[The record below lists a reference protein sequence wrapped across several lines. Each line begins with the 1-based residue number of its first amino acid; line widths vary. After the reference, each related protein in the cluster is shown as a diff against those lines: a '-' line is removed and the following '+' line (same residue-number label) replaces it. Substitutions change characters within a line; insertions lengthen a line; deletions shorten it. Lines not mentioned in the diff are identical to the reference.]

1 MLENLSADKIVSN
14 IIEKKISTEEVI
26 DYYLQRIK
34 KYNPVINAIVSL
46 KDEEEIK
53 VEAKEKDLTK
63 NSDNKL
69 KLLYGLP
76 LAVKDLFD
84 VKGIPTTY
92 GIKEFKNNIP
102 TKNSLIVDR
111 LINHGAIIIGKTNIP
126 EFAVGAHTNNKLF
139 GPTANVYDTKS
150 SAGGSSGG
158 SASAIAAELVPMS
171 DGTDMMGSCRI
182 PAAFANIYGVRPTPG
197 LIPVERN
204 VRQKIAL
211 PHLST
216 TGCLART
223 PNDMSLMLD
232 AISGKHP
239 SDPLSF
245 DLHSTFTNSN
255 LSEFQFS
262 KVKIGWLGDIQGQY
276 LFELDILELCE
287 KALQTLEKHKLQVEL
302 LKINMKTNIIWD
314 SWTTLRASIL
324 YQDIIDMKF
333 ENISGMHPGIVWEHH
348 KGQNITD
355 DDISNALKQ
364 RNICMNEIDNLFNKF
379 DFLTLPAAQIFP
391 FNKETEYPKKIGN
404 TELDTYHR
412 WMEVTTLASLLGLP
426 TISVPVG
433 FNKKGLPMGMQIIA
447 KKGKDLE
454 LVAFAKKYEEIFLFS
469 KYKPKNFN

>member
-14 IIEKKISTEEVI
+14 IIEKKISAEEVT

-53 VEAKEKDLTK
+53 AEAKEKDFTK

-111 LINHGAIIIGKTNIP
+111 LINHGAIIIGKTNVP

-139 GPTANVYDTKS
+139 GPTANVYDTNS

-158 SASAIAAELVPMS
+158 SAAAIAAELVPMS
-171 DGTDMMGSCRI
+171 DGSDMMGSCRI
-182 PAAFANIYGVRPTPG
+182 PAAFANIYGIRPTPG

-204 VRQKIAL
+204 VSQKIDL

-216 TGCLART
+216 AGCLART

-245 DLHSTFTNSN
+245 DLQSTFTNSN

-276 LFELDILELCE
+276 LFEADILELCE
-287 KALQTLEKHKLQVEL
+287 KALQTLEQNKLQVEL

-324 YQDIIDMKF
+324 YQDIIDMKL
-333 ENISGMHPGIVWEHH
+333 ENISEMHPGIVWEHH

-364 RNICMNEIDNLFNKF
+364 RNICMHEIDNLFNKF
-379 DFLTLPAAQIFP
+379 DFLALPASQIFP
-391 FNKETEYPKKIGN
+391 FNKETDYPKKIGR
-404 TELDTYHR
+404 TGLDTYHR
-412 WMEVTTLASLLGLP
+412 WMEVAALASLLGLP
-426 TISVPVG
+426 TMSVPVG
-433 FNKKGLPMGMQIIA
+433 FNKDGLPMGMQIIA
-447 KKGKDLE
+447 KKGNDLE
-454 LVAFAKKYEEIFLFS
+454 LVAFAKKYEQIFLFS

>member
-14 IIEKKISTEEVI
+14 IIEKKISAEEVT

-34 KYNPVINAIVSL
+34 RYNPVINAIVSL

-53 VEAKEKDLTK
+53 AEAKEKDFAK

-111 LINHGAIIIGKTNIP
+111 LINHGAIIIGKTNVP

-139 GPTANVYDTKS
+139 GPTANVYDTNN

-158 SASAIAAELVPMS
+158 SAAAIAAELVPMS
-171 DGTDMMGSCRI
+171 DGSDMMGSCRI

-204 VRQKIAL
+204 VRQKIDL

-333 ENISGMHPGIVWEHH
+333 ENISGMHPGIAWEHH

-469 KYKPKNFN
+469 KYKPKDY

>member
-14 IIEKKISTEEVI
+14 IIEKKISAEEVI
-26 DYYLQRIK
+26 DYYLERIK
-34 KYNPVINAIVSL
+34 RYNPVINAIVSL

-53 VEAKEKDLTK
+53 AEAKEKDFAK

-111 LINHGAIIIGKTNIP
+111 LINHGAIIIGKTNVP

-139 GPTANVYDTKS
+139 GPTANVYDTNN

-158 SASAIAAELVPMS
+158 SAAAIAAELVPMS
-171 DGTDMMGSCRI
+171 DGSDMMGSCRI

-364 RNICMNEIDNLFNKF
+364 RNICKNEIDNLFNKF

-469 KYKPKNFN
+469 KYKPKDY

>member
-1 MLENLSADKIVSN
+1 MLEILSTDKIVSN
-14 IIEKKISTEEVI
+14 IIEKKISAEEVT

-53 VEAKEKDLTK
+53 AEAKEKDFTK

-111 LINHGAIIIGKTNIP
+111 LINHGAIIIGKTNVP

-139 GPTANVYDTKS
+139 GPTANVYDTNS

-158 SASAIAAELVPMS
+158 SAAAIAAELVPMS
-171 DGTDMMGSCRI
+171 DGSDMMGSCRI
-182 PAAFANIYGVRPTPG
+182 PAAFANIYGIRPTPG

-204 VRQKIAL
+204 VSQKIDL

-216 TGCLART
+216 AGCLART

-245 DLHSTFTNSN
+245 DLQSTFTNSN

-276 LFELDILELCE
+276 LFEADILELCE
-287 KALQTLEKHKLQVEL
+287 KALQTLEQNKLQVEL
-302 LKINMKTNIIWD
+302 LKINMNKNRV
-314 SWTTLRASIL
+314 LL
-324 YQDIIDMKF
+324 
-333 ENISGMHPGIVWEHH
+333 
-348 KGQNITD
+348 
-355 DDISNALKQ
+355 LL
-364 RNICMNEIDNLFNKF
+364 LFYSCK
-379 DFLTLPAAQIFP
+379 L
-391 FNKETEYPKKIGN
+391 
-404 TELDTYHR
+404 
-412 WMEVTTLASLLGLP
+412 
-426 TISVPVG
+426 
-433 FNKKGLPMGMQIIA
+433 
-447 KKGKDLE
+447 
-454 LVAFAKKYEEIFLFS
+454 
-469 KYKPKNFN
+469 